1 MSPFVNQIERLT
13 GNIGILASLAL
24 VPLVLTTT
32 YEVIARY
39 VFEAPTIWAY
49 EVGYM
54 LTGSHFL
61 LGMAYTL
68 QQGQFIRIDIFSQAM
83 SAKTRALIDI
93 CSYSIILPLMLW
105 LTYGLTGYLV
115 SGFIKGERSGQSAMN
130 MPVWPF
136 RVVFLIAFALL
147 ALQVYAEIM
156 KSLQKYKA
164 VSHE

>member
-1 MSPFVNQIERLT
+1 MNSLVNRIERLT
-13 GNIGILASLAL
+13 TNIGIIASLTL
-24 VPLVLTTT
+24 IPLILTTT
-32 YEVIARY
+32 YEVLARY

-49 EVGYM
+49 EVGYI
-54 LTGSHFL
+54 LTGTHFL

-164 VSHE
+164 ASHE